1 MGFHVLWT
9 KTSGKSALRVTHS
22 RTDMQGLY
30 LPQETAIMGR
40 SPCCH
45 RACIPLGKTDNKEVK
60 AANSW
65 EVPRRKINP
74 DKEQKTGMFCEAG
87 GAGEE
92 EALRRAKCR
101 GEAICPPGAQSQT
114 FHAHR
119 PGPQKPRVGRQP
131 TMESPANN
139 CSFTDGPINE

>member
-9 KTSGKSALRVTHS
+9 KTSGKSALHVTHS

-45 RACIPLGKTDNKEVK
+45 RACIQLGKTDNKEVK

-92 EALRRAKCR
+92 EGLRRAKCR
-101 GEAICPPGAQSQT
+101 GWSSVLRERRVRPSMPTTQDHRSPVWGGGRPRSPQQT
-114 FHAHR
+114 IAHLL
-119 PGPQKPRVGRQP
+119 
-131 TMESPANN
+131 M
-139 CSFTDGPINE
+139 DL

>member
-87 GAGEE
+87 QARRRGCGELSAGGRPSV
-92 EALRRAKCR
+92 LRGRR
-101 GEAICPPGAQSQT
+101 VRPSMPTAQDHRSPVWGGGRPRSPQQT
-114 FHAHR
+114 IAHLL
-119 PGPQKPRVGRQP
+119 
-131 TMESPANN
+131 M
-139 CSFTDGPINE
+139 DL

>member
-45 RACIPLGKTDNKEVK
+45 RAYIPLGKTDNKEVK

-87 GAGEE
+87 QARRRGCGELSAGGGHLSSGGAGSD
-92 EALRRAKCR
+92 LP
-101 GEAICPPGAQSQT
+101 CPPPRTTEAPCGAAADHGVPSKQLL
-114 FHAHR
+114 
-119 PGPQKPRVGRQP
+119 
-131 TMESPANN
+131 
-139 CSFTDGPINE
+139 IY